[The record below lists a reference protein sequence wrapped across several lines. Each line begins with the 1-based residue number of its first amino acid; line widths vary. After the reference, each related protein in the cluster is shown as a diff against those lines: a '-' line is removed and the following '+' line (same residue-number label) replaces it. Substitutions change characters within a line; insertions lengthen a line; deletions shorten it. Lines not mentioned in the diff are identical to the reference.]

1 MAGFGA
7 LVRPET
13 PLVLG
18 AAGIVLV
25 ARWWRPR
32 NWMKLARAGVLMAA
46 GLLLPLGPWAAR
58 NWQTLHKVQFLS
70 PRYAQSFGEYVPRGF
85 YAWTGTWLW
94 RVRDVYVL
102 SWNIDGEKIHISDV
116 PASAFDSPAQREQVA
131 ALFAQYNE
139 TEKITAPVDEGFAKI
154 ARERTARNPLRTY
167 LEIPF
172 LRALNMWFAPR
183 VEMLPFSGHLWPVGE
198 MWNEDPVDFSVS
210 LALALLCIVYVLMG
224 VFGAWRSRMV
234 PAAIVLVVFLLI
246 RTAFLTTIETPEP
259 RYMVECFPA
268 LLALAAQVWAK
279 RNAPPESPLLP

>member
-1 MAGFGA
+1 M
-7 LVRPET
+7 
-13 PLVLG
+13 
-18 AAGIVLV
+18 
-25 ARWWRPR
+25 
-32 NWMKLARAGVLMAA
+32 
-46 GLLLPLGPWAAR
+46 
-58 NWQTLHKVQFLS
+58 
-70 PRYAQSFGEYVPRGF
+70 
-85 YAWTGTWLW
+85 
-94 RVRDVYVL
+94 
-102 SWNIDGEKIHISDV
+102 

-139 TEKITAPVDEGFAKI
+139 TEKMTAPVDEGFAKI